1 MTTTAGSRLTNWV
14 LALAIVG
21 LLAGDAAVV
30 VARRDDPKPAAGGST
45 GPPTETVPS
54 AERRALEA
62 ALPEL
67 IGFVEETRG
76 LRFKARPEVELLSST
91 DFDARLRGDFEA
103 GEEEGAFDGDTAL
116 GVLRALALVDGD
128 VDIETVFEDQLPHIL
143 GFYDTEA
150 KVLYARGI
158 SPTPFLKQVLV
169 HELAHALDDQH
180 FGLFRPDL
188 DDEASPAFDALTEGS
203 ATWVEMQWYDSRPP
217 AEQEAIDA
225 EEGGLFEDVPHDVE
239 DQPDLSV
246 FEEFGAF
253 PYAVGPF
260 FVMALVE
267 AGGTARLD
275 EAFRASPTNTEHI
288 IHPDR
293 FLAGEREAAVAPPRA
308 DGPVVQEGRL
318 GELGLIQI
326 LDTAMTRGLALQAAN
341 GWGNDGYV
349 AWTRG
354 AQTCVRANIVM
365 DSSRDTTELVN
376 ALRTWAR
383 AVGGGA
389 TVSGTRPV
397 TVTRCG

>member
-1 MTTTAGSRLTNWV
+1 MTTAGSRLPKLV

-21 LLAGDAAVV
+21 LLAGDAVVV
-30 VARRDDPKPAAGGST
+30 VARRDDPKPAAGTST
-45 GPPTETVPS
+45 DRPTETVPS

-67 IGFVEETRG
+67 IAFVEQTRG
-76 LRFKARPEVELLSST
+76 LRFKQKPEVKLLSSA
-91 DFDARLRGDFEA
+91 DFDAELRGDFEA
-103 GEEEGAFDGDTAL
+103 EEEEGTFDGEAAI
-116 GVLRALALVDGD
+116 GVLRALGLIDGD
-128 VDIETVFEDQLPHIL
+128 VDLETVFEDQLPHIL
-143 GFYDTEA
+143 GFYDTET
-150 KVLYARGI
+150 KILYARGI

-169 HELAHALDDQH
+169 HELTHALDDQH
-180 FGLFRPDL
+180 FDLFRPDL

-203 ATWVEMQWYDSRPP
+203 ATWVEGQWYDSRPA
-217 AEQEAIDA
+217 AEQEQIDA
-225 EEGGLFEDVPHDVE
+225 EEGGLFDDVPENVE

-246 FEEFGAF
+246 FEEFAAF

-275 EAFRASPTNTEHI
+275 EAFRSSPTNTEHI
-288 IHPDR
+288 LHPDR
-293 FLAGEREAAVAPPRA
+293 FLAGEGEPAVARARA

-326 LDTAMTRGLALQAAN
+326 LDTAMTRGFALQAAN
-341 GWGNDGYV
+341 GWGNDSYV
-349 AWTRG
+349 AWTSG

-365 DSSRDTTELVN
+365 DSTRDTTELVN

-383 AVGGGA
+383 TVGGA
-389 TVSGTRPV
+389 TVTGTRPV
-397 TVTRCG
+397 SVTRCA